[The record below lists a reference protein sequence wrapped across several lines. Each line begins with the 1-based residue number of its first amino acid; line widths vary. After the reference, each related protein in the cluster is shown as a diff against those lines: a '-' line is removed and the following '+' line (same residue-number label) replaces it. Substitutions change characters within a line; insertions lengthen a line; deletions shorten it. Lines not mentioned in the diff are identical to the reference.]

1 MEENSKE
8 KGKIEEENDEDN
20 IGRDQYFSM
29 ERDIDSNDSDMDDEH
44 SKYSI
49 PNITNYLNNTNY
61 EIQDNV
67 EIPQINPDKTFIN
80 DKIEENINMKENI
93 SNGSKNIKSFNNN
106 TIINNININSN
117 TVNINNNNGKK
128 YFEDQIQ
135 FTKSNNI
142 NLQLNNNI
150 NNPDLKHGKSPEK
163 IYLSSSGEEEDEIKE
178 ITGDQ
183 FKRHF
188 QEDKFGEQRKI
199 EVIDPDKNRNIL
211 HRNNYKEILKKN
223 NQKTHANEDKIF
235 NCFFMDKNSH
245 NNKPG
250 EIQMKNNINNNKVN
264 LIQNKN
270 KFNHKNNSKLKEFIP
285 INKANYKNNSHYQKL
300 LINRVEHQILTDIYN
315 TYENKDEFNTTYY
328 YITKLKEKMTNES
341 VEKAIKFLD
350 DIEPLDLRQRIAIE
364 STYFFKEVV
373 REEVE
378 NAKANN
384 GELILIKQPEDRY
397 MQSIM
402 NLSGQINHG
411 NNFKRK
417 GKSNMRYNHANY
429 MMNNFNKNSH
439 NNNMGNNLEF
449 NKNKINTINANPYVF
464 QGQKL
469 FNQNN
474 RKNNLYEQ

>member
-1 MEENSKE
+1 M
-8 KGKIEEENDEDN
+8 
-20 IGRDQYFSM
+20 
-29 ERDIDSNDSDMDDEH
+29 
-44 SKYSI
+44 
-49 PNITNYLNNTNY
+49 ITIY
-61 EIQDNV
+61 
-67 EIPQINPDKTFIN
+67 
-80 DKIEENINMKENI
+80 I
-93 SNGSKNIKSFNNN
+93 SYG
-106 TIINNININSN
+106 
-117 TVNINNNNGKK
+117 
-128 YFEDQIQ
+128 
-135 FTKSNNI
+135 
-142 NLQLNNNI
+142 
-150 NNPDLKHGKSPEK
+150 
-163 IYLSSSGEEEDEIKE
+163 
-178 ITGDQ
+178 
-183 FKRHF
+183 
-188 QEDKFGEQRKI
+188 
-199 EVIDPDKNRNIL
+199 
-211 HRNNYKEILKKN
+211 
-223 NQKTHANEDKIF
+223 
-235 NCFFMDKNSH
+235 
-245 NNKPG
+245 
-250 EIQMKNNINNNKVN
+250 
-264 LIQNKN
+264 

-328 YITKLKEKMTNES
+328 YITKLKEKMTNEG

-417 GKSNMRYNHANY
+417 GKSNMRYNHVNY
-429 MMNNFNKNSH
+429 MMNNFNKNGH
-439 NNNMGNNLEF
+439 NNNMGNNFEF